1 MEQNKNPFDVDKVKK
16 MIESARSMDDITGKN
31 GIIQEMLKGTIDRIL
46 HAEMEDHL
54 GYSHGDKD
62 GAQSTSN
69 RRNGYSKKN
78 IKTSTGKVQIEV
90 PRDREGSF
98 NPTVVPKYESIDNKT
113 QEQIISMYAKG
124 MSTRDI
130 AEHFKDLY
138 GADVS
143 PSLIS
148 NVTNKVLESAKE
160 WQARPLD
167 SVYPILFLDA
177 IHFKVRDN
185 AKIVTKAAYMCLGI
199 TLEGKREVLGMYIG
213 ESESATFWLSVLTD
227 LQNRG
232 IEDILIACV
241 DGLKGFSE
249 AIESIY
255 PQTEVQGC
263 IVHQIRNSLRY
274 ISFKHRKEFMKDLKL
289 VYKAATKE
297 QAATKLDELDEKWG
311 DKYPIVIKSWRT
323 NWEKL
328 TAYFKYSEG
337 IRKMIY
343 TTNIIE
349 GYHRQLRKVTKSKTI
364 FPNDNSLF
372 KMLYLATKEASE
384 KWTMSCWNWGQSIA
398 QLSTHF
404 EGRIPF
410 GL

>member
-1 MEQNKNPFDVDKVKK
+1 MEQNKDIFNVEKVKK

-46 HAEMEDHL
+46 KAELEDHL
-54 GYSHGDKD
+54 GYVHGDKD
-62 GAQSTSN
+62 GAESTSN

-78 IKTSTGKVQIEV
+78 VKTSLGKLEIEV
-90 PRDREGSF
+90 PRDRESSF
-98 NPTVVPKYESIDNKT
+98 DPKLVPKYESIDNKT

-143 PSLIS
+143 ASLIS
-148 NVTNKVLESAKE
+148 NVTNRVLESAKE

-167 SVYPILFLDA
+167 AVYPILFLDA
-177 IHFKVRDN
+177 IHYKVRDSG
-185 AKIVTKAAYMCLGI
+185 KILTKAAYMCLGI
-199 TLEGKREVLGMYIG
+199 TLEGKRDVLGMYVG
-213 ESESATFWLSVLTD
+213 ESESAKFWLSVLTD
-227 LQNRG
+227 LQSRG
-232 IEDILIACV
+232 VKDILIACI

-255 PQTEVQGC
+255 PKTEVQGC

-274 ISFKHRKEFMKDLKL
+274 ISAKHHKEFMKDLRL
-289 VYKAATKE
+289 VYKAASKE
-297 QAATKLDELDEKWG
+297 EALSKLDELEKKWG
-311 DKYPIVIKSWRT
+311 DYYPIVIKSWRS

-328 TAYFKYSEG
+328 TTYFKYSEG
-337 IRKMIY
+337 IRKIIY

-349 GYHRQLRKVTKSKTI
+349 GYHRQLRKVTKSKSI
-364 FPNDNSLF
+364 FPSDDSLF
-372 KMLYLATKEASE
+372 KMLYLATKDASQ
-384 KWTMSCWNWGQSIA
+384 KWTTSCWNWGQSLA
-398 QLSTHF
+398 QLSIHF
-404 EGRIPF
+404 DGRIPF
-410 GL
+410 KL